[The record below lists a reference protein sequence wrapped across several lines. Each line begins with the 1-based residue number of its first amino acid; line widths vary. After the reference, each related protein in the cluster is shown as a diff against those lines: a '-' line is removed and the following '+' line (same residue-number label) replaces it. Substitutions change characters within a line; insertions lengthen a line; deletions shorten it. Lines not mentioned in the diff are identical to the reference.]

1 MSENCEFRIIKNRL
15 ILWKKKVWI
24 QKEVAKVKLACLAA
38 TEEFNPHNYA
48 RFKLA
53 EHLYNI
59 KIEIKYNE
67 LWLIDQW
74 TEPTQYCNK
83 MPIETVPHPYN

>member
-24 QKEVAKVKLACLAA
+24 QKEVAKVQLACLVA
-38 TEEFNPHNYA
+38 TEDFNRHYYA
-48 RFKLA
+48 WFKLA

-59 KIEIKYNE
+59 KIEIKYNK
-67 LWLIDQW
+67 LWQMDQW
-74 TEPTQYCNK
+74 TKSTK
-83 MPIETVPHPYN
+83 MGPI

>member
-24 QKEVAKVKLACLAA
+24 QKEVAKVQLACLVA
-38 TEEFNPHNYA
+38 TENFNRHYYA

-67 LWLIDQW
+67 LWVKDQ
-74 TEPTQYCNK
+74 
-83 MPIETVPHPYN
+83 